1 MYEFFGSEFQHIQ
14 DIPPRQHYHD
24 VPRVP
29 ISEKGFVSM
38 NRAFRKEVGT
48 QRDFRSQI
56 TPDGR
61 YLVLYPMETPNI
73 HFSAK
78 GGNATHLDL
87 AKYLAEKGIL
97 LPANYSMAWCK
108 ERQAWVGCCGE
119 LAQPP
124 APSVFGKGKKKAAEK
139 RKA

>member
-1 MYEFFGSEFQHIQ
+1 MNFSDLNFSTLQ
-14 DIPPRQHYHD
+14 DIPPHQHYHD
-24 VPRVP
+24 VPRVS

-38 NRAFRKEVGT
+38 NGAFRKEVGT

-97 LPANYSMAWCK
+97 LPANYSMAWCQ

-124 APSVFGKGKKKAAEK
+124 APSVFAKGKKKAAEK